1 MSSVSQQNPV
11 RVFVAHAFVDDD
23 DYRRVFEYLE
33 SARNFFYRN
42 TSVVAVPQPL
52 DREGERQELRKQ
64 INLAEVT
71 IFPAS
76 VYRKHLEL
84 VDFQLSCA
92 KSFEKPV
99 IVLKHFGTTQA
110 LPVQLEALA
119 DEVLEWND
127 RDIVD
132 AIKRQARHEES
143 TRWDTLEFNLDEFK
157 EFALKKDN
165 DKK

>member
-11 RVFVAHAFVDDD
+11 RIFVAHAFADHD

-33 SARNFFYRN
+33 SSRNFYYRN
-42 TSVVAVPQPL
+42 VSVAAVPQPL

-64 INLAEVT
+64 INLAEVV
-71 IFPAS
+71 IVPAS
-76 VYRKHLEL
+76 LYRPHHEL
-84 VDFQLSCA
+84 IDFEMEVA
-92 KSFEKPV
+92 KSFGKGILVMKP
-99 IVLKHFGTTQA
+99 FGVAQP

-119 DEVLEWND
+119 DDVLDWNE

-143 TRWDTLEFNLDEFK
+143 TRFDTVEFNLDEFK
-157 EFALKKDN
+157 EFALKKDQE
-165 DKK
+165 K